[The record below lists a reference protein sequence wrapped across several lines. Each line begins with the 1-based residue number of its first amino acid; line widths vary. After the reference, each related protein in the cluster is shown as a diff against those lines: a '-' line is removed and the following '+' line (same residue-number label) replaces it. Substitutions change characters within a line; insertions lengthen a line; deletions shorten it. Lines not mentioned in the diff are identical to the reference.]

1 MLTGK
6 KNNITMHSNKTVESL
21 TDMLLS
27 QIFDRLAQ
35 HTVFRDGLSRKM
47 PLFEAT
53 LIVLGAVMAW
63 YA

>member
-1 MLTGK
+1 MLTVK
-6 KNNITMHSNKTVESL
+6 KNKITMHSNKNVSSL

-27 QIFDRLAQ
+27 KIFDRLAQ
-35 HTVFRDGLSRKM
+35 HTVFREGLSRKM

-53 LIVLGAVMAW
+53 LIILGAVMAW

>member
-6 KNNITMHSNKTVESL
+6 KNNITIHSNHVESL
-21 TDMLLS
+21 SDMLLS
-27 QIFDRLAQ
+27 QIFDRLVPY
-35 HTVFRDGLSRKM
+35 TVFRDGLSRKI